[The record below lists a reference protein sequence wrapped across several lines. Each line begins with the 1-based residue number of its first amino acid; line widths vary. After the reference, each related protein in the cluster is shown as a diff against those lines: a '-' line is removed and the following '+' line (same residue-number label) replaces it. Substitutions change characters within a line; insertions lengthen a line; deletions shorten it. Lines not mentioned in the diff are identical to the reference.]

1 MCVTYF
7 SIISLQVSQFKWQ
20 QKELHKKQQIE
31 GNSLQERYVRGSVQH

>member
-20 QKELHKKQQIE
+20 QKELHKKQIE